1 MVCYYDS
8 QLDPSHFRLIQAS
21 VPEVLKWF
29 SDLSASKRVEFVCG
43 LLQLSTPPELRFY
56 GSCLEEIARQDYESL
71 HDSEIQAN
79 APMENYGVLTLYN
92 TVPLN
97 SSISTLVTPISI
109 PIPPS
114 FTILNNNPTLRSKL
128 IISLS
133 LLNSTN
139 IPAATS
145 YFEMLMADESDTH
158 SPNDPQLP
166 TAIFKTSSLV
176 KCKSSKSGSVSSDD
190 SDDELSSADILR
202 TINPQVLDEIMLIY
216 TLAAFHPAFSFD
228 QRQRLYKR
236 LSIVKA
242 LSDHSLKITQLANQ
256 YKDPNKHALGGWTNP
271 PRKSQSPSNYKH
283 HSCLNFPARS
293 NVPLCPASRQCRFH
307 GNRSSIN
314 QDSNNNLST
323 KYSHC
328 GYFLCHC
335 SQCHYRGSVT
345 RSLRRHSLPSDCL
358 RSCGYESDENNKEL
372 IPIINPNTV
381 DMHFN
386 NKSDTLDVSSVTSI
400 QTDSSSISRPD
411 DSLESTNR
419 RRRDAF
425 GRFDAITT
433 TTTTTIT
440 TTAASSNQS
449 SNDEHYPRTARC
461 LSCREYDSQTSN
473 GELSIHDSD
482 LNYLK
487 EVHLWLK
494 NPNRSVTTGDQFNS
508 PNTISTKSSIS
519 LSTLSDN
526 IHTSFSSMLL
536 SNSQSTSKLH
546 ISDVMDSS
554 LLTKNDTTT
563 TNNNNNS
570 NDNNNSRCLKQ
581 TLPASIYDNRLD
593 LSADRQSVSELC
605 INTTKTLTASDG
617 TSIYKDLIRSSEE
630 FTSCSPPINLSS
642 INNSMYSSS
651 STSNGRVVATT
662 SSSDFRFGAEKCLKT
677 ISDFCPLFPKR
688 HSSGSSPISTPPSE
702 ESSSDSTALKAS
714 SPEYWTP
721 KGASRY
727 VRGMYTP
734 YQSHGQ
740 TFRPVVND
748 SRESQIKNT
757 SSSNRSSQTSHSM
770 VVSQSS
776 SISKRKSYNQFTLE
790 DFPSLSTLRSMV
802 NAESSNVST
811 KHNKTNNEK
820 FNSFNN
826 INHSCNNSN
835 DNNNTCTRQ
844 LSITCATI
852 PASSCES
859 SSSVQNSQLNFDKL
873 PVVSNYMKH
882 GDNDNTVVKSIPCNS
897 TDNNQLEPTFF
908 SSNSSNFLPIM
919 ITNSTTCSHISVLSR
934 AITSTT
940 TTTIS
945 VCTTCTDTTN
955 SNNFAISPH
964 YWTLPEGPIPILP
977 SALYS
982 PYLLPTSTILE
993 NFQSMQRLPMLYQW
1007 TVQPADTSNN
1017 SISCINNV
1025 CASFIPYLSPCV
1037 GIFTT
1042 NSVNSNNNNNN
1053 SDDDTQCAKMNI
1065 PESNTI
1071 YHSSQESDNDEHDKD
1086 DDHKQSDI
1094 EKKEKKMKG
1103 LESPLHS
1110 TSITDAFI
1118 NINNNNNNI
1127 EVTTNIT
1134 PPETTSSSI
1143 CNSQLELLQKD
1154 LFPQSYILLPSYPPT
1169 PIPATTT
1176 NILPYSTSNIYVNT
1190 LNSCGIVQNSPVC
1203 QASTTITT
1211 TICNNNSGGGGI
1223 DLITNSNNLPTN
1235 HQLNTTMM
1243 KQLNDERNL
1252 PDNKKIKVS
1261 NDTNICPISHEK
1273 TFNSINATGN
1283 STTSPSFVT
1292 TDTTILTTNLNINRI
1307 HSSNRLIPH
1316 QSYGSNRIDIINT
1329 EETHKNPPV
1338 NTAENCDCSDSTN
1351 SNKPYPL
1358 WSTSETVC
1366 NPTWLYPRFPARPDS
1381 SNGLTSSTSGSQ
1393 RTYPTRGYSP
1403 MNFNN
1408 SVLPRGY
1415 NQPPIASSFYYTQH
1429 PGLPLVPNSVSS
1441 HSQFIGSVPNPNVHF
1456 QQPHPLYGLVPSASS
1471 TSGAS
1476 LNGYPGIPI
1485 ASNSFKPNISSVGQS
1500 SVASVDP
1507 MPTAALLQ
1515 NALIQIPN
1523 VPLLQNFVLHPPLHP
1538 TYPPLIPNLPANCP
1552 NNPAMTISSWSSIN
1566 GPRIVSCYNCGQPG
1580 HKANVCPSRWSSQ
1593 QLSESV
1599 FSLNYAPRK

>member
-307 GNRSSIN
+307 
-314 QDSNNNLST
+314 D
-323 KYSHC
+323 
-328 GYFLCHC
+328 
-335 SQCHYRGSVT
+335 YRGSVT

-411 DSLESTNR
+411 DSL
-419 RRRDAF
+419 D
-425 GRFDAITT
+425 
-433 TTTTTIT
+433 
-440 TTAASSNQS
+440 

-554 LLTKNDTTT
+554 L
-563 TNNNNNS
+563 
-570 NDNNNSRCLKQ
+570 CLKQ

-802 NAESSNVST
+802 NAESSN
-811 KHNKTNNEK
+811 
-820 FNSFNN
+820 
-826 INHSCNNSN
+826 
-835 DNNNTCTRQ
+835 
-844 LSITCATI
+844 
-852 PASSCES
+852 
-859 SSSVQNSQLNFDKL
+859 
-873 PVVSNYMKH
+873 
-882 GDNDNTVVKSIPCNS
+882 
-897 TDNNQLEPTFF
+897 
-908 SSNSSNFLPIM
+908 
-919 ITNSTTCSHISVLSR
+919 
-934 AITSTT
+934 
-940 TTTIS
+940 
-945 VCTTCTDTTN
+945 
-955 SNNFAISPH
+955 
-964 YWTLPEGPIPILP
+964 
-977 SALYS
+977 
-982 PYLLPTSTILE
+982 
-993 NFQSMQRLPMLYQW
+993 
-1007 TVQPADTSNN
+1007 
-1017 SISCINNV
+1017 
-1025 CASFIPYLSPCV
+1025 
-1037 GIFTT
+1037 
-1042 NSVNSNNNNNN
+1042 
-1053 SDDDTQCAKMNI
+1053 
-1065 PESNTI
+1065 
-1071 YHSSQESDNDEHDKD
+1071 
-1086 DDHKQSDI
+1086 
-1094 EKKEKKMKG
+1094 
-1103 LESPLHS
+1103 
-1110 TSITDAFI
+1110 
-1118 NINNNNNNI
+1118 
-1127 EVTTNIT
+1127 
-1134 PPETTSSSI
+1134 
-1143 CNSQLELLQKD
+1143 LELLQKD

>member
-97 SSISTLVTPISI
+97 PGISTLVTPISI

-114 FTILNNNPTLRSKL
+114 FIILNNNPTLRSKL

-158 SPNDPQLP
+158 SPNDLQIS
-166 TAIFKTSSLV
+166 TTMFKTSSLV

-190 SDDELSSADILR
+190 SDDELSSVDILR

-242 LSDHSLKITQLANQ
+242 LSDHSVKIAQLANQ
-256 YKDPNKHALGGWTNP
+256 YKDPNKHVLSGWEKP

-293 NVPLCPASRQCRFH
+293 NVPLCPAPRQCRLH
-307 GNRSSIN
+307 GDQSSIN

-328 GYFLCHC
+328 GYLLCHC
-335 SQCHYRGSVT
+335 SQCHHRGSVT

-358 RSCGYESDENNKEL
+358 RFCGYDSDENNKEL
-372 IPIINPNTV
+372 ISITNPSTV

-400 QTDSSSISRPD
+400 QSDSSSISRPD

-419 RRRDAF
+419 RRHDAF
-425 GRFDAITT
+425 GRFDAIIIITT
-433 TTTTTIT
+433 TTTTVT
-440 TTAASSNQS
+440 TTATSSNQR
-449 SNDEHYPRTARC
+449 SNDEHYPRTTRC
-461 LSCREYDSQTSN
+461 LSCREYDSQTCN
-473 GELSIHDSD
+473 GELSTHDSD

-494 NPNRSVTTGDQFNS
+494 NPNRSVTIGDQFNSS

-526 IHTSFSSMLL
+526 IHTSFPSML
-536 SNSQSTSKLH
+536 SNSQSTSKLQV
-546 ISDVMDSS
+546 SDVVDPL
-554 LLTKNDTTT
+554 LLTKND
-563 TNNNNNS
+563 NHNGNNNS
-570 NDNNNSRCLKQ
+570 SCLEQ
-581 TLPASIYDNRLD
+581 TLPASVYDNHLD
-593 LSADRQSVSELC
+593 LSADCQSISELC
-605 INTTKTLTASDG
+605 INTTRTLTASDG
-617 TSIYKDLIRSSEE
+617 PSVYKDLVRSSEE

-642 INNSMYSSS
+642 MNNPMYSSS
-651 STSNGRVVATT
+651 STSNRRVVATT
-662 SSSDFRFGAEKCLKT
+662 SSSDFRFGAEKCSKT

-727 VRGMYTP
+727 FRGIYTP
-734 YQSHGQ
+734 YQSYSQ
-740 TFRPVVND
+740 TFRPVVNH
-748 SRESQIKNT
+748 SRESQVKNT
-757 SSSNRSSQTSHSM
+757 SSSSRLSQASHSM

-776 SISKRKSYNQFTLE
+776 SVSKRKSYNQFTLE

-811 KHNKTNNEK
+811 KHKTSNENYSS
-820 FNSFNN
+820 FNSH

-835 DNNNTCTRQ
+835 DNNNACTRQ
-844 LSITCATI
+844 LPITSTTF
-852 PASSCES
+852 PASSCELPN
-859 SSSVQNSQLNFDKL
+859 SVQNSQLDFDKF
-873 PVVSNYMKH
+873 PVVSNYMIH
-882 GDNDNTVVKSIPCNS
+882 GENDNTVLKSISSNS
-897 TDNNQLEPTFF
+897 TDNIQFEPSVF
-908 SSNSSNFLPIM
+908 SSNSSNFLPII
-919 ITNSTTCSHISVLSR
+919 ITNSTTSSHISVLPR
-934 AITSTT
+934 VTTSTT
-940 TTTIS
+940 ITTTIS
-945 VCTTCTDTTN
+945 VCTACTATTG
-955 SNNFAISPH
+955 SNNFSISPH
-964 YWTLPEGPIPILP
+964 YWMLPEGPIPILP
-977 SALYS
+977 STLYS

-1007 TVQPADTSNN
+1007 TVQSADTSSN
-1017 SISCINNV
+1017 SINCINNV

-1042 NSVNSNNNNNN
+1042 NSVNNNNNNNNNN

-1065 PESNTI
+1065 PEISTI
-1071 YHSSQESDNDEHDKD
+1071 YHSPQESDNDEHDNN
-1086 DDHKQSDI
+1086 DDHEHNDI
-1094 EKKEKKMKG
+1094 EKKKKIKE
-1103 LESPLHS
+1103 LDSPLHS
-1110 TSITDAFI
+1110 TSTTDVSM
-1118 NINNNNNNI
+1118 NNNNHNI

-1134 PPETTSSSI
+1134 PLETTSSSI
-1143 CNSQLELLQKD
+1143 CNSQVELLHKG
-1154 LFPQSYILLPSYPPT
+1154 LFSQSYILLPSYHPT
-1169 PIPATTT
+1169 PIPTTTT
-1176 NILPYSTSNIYVNT
+1176 NILPYSTSNMYVNT

-1203 QASTTITT
+1203 QASITIT
-1211 TICNNNSGGGGI
+1211 TICNNNNSGGI
-1223 DLITNSNNLPTN
+1223 DLITNSNNLLTN

-1252 PDNKKIKVS
+1252 PENKKINVS
-1261 NDTNICPISHEK
+1261 NDTNICPVSHEK
-1273 TFNSINATGN
+1273 TFNGINATAN

-1316 QSYGSNRIDIINT
+1316 QAYGSNRTDIITT

-1338 NTAENCDCSDSTN
+1338 NTVENCDCSDSTN
-1351 SNKPYPL
+1351 SSKPYPL
-1358 WSTSETVC
+1358 WSTNETVC
-1366 NPTWLYPRFPARPDS
+1366 NPTWFYPRFPGRPDS
-1381 SNGLTSSTSGSQ
+1381 SSGIPSSTSGSQ

-1415 NQPPIASSFYYTQH
+1415 AQPQIASSFYYTQH
-1429 PGLPLVPNSVSS
+1429 PGLTLVPNSVSS
-1441 HSQFIGSVPNPNVHF
+1441 HSPFIGSVPNPNMHF
-1456 QQPHPLYGLVPSASS
+1456 QQPHPLYGLVPSPSS
-1471 TSGAS
+1471 TSGTS
-1476 LNGYPGIPI
+1476 LNGYPGIPM
-1485 ASNSFKPNISSVGQS
+1485 ASTNSIKSNISSIGQS

-1507 MPTAALLQ
+1507 ISTAALLQ

-1538 TYPPLIPNLPANCP
+1538 TYPPPIPNIPANCA

-1593 QLSESV
+1593 QLSENV
-1599 FSLNYAPRK
+1599 FSLNCAPRK